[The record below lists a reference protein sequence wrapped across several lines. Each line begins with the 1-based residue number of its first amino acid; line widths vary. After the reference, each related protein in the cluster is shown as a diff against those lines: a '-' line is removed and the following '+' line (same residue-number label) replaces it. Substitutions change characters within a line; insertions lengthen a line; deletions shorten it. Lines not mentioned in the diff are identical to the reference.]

1 MVFGPSLTEL
11 FYEGGAQ
18 ERLAAVDRFS
28 TWPPEVQGMP
38 VAGDYL
44 SPSLEII
51 AEIGATSIHAVG
63 SSEILRDMA
72 SRMGIPF
79 HTYSFDTLE
88 DVMESSR
95 RLEEL
100 YPEADLSDFR
110 HQVEA
115 SLDSVR
121 ESLSGEPLRVMA
133 VVYLEEDGAITL
145 AGRGTFIADIIAGAG
160 CVPVAPDA
168 GSYPSVSVEGV
179 LTMAPDRV
187 IILAPGGDPETIME
201 RWTANGLPSE
211 GVTPLTGEHLLIPG
225 SRLPLT
231 VREMASCLN

>member
-11 FYEGGAQ
+11 FFEGGAW

-28 TWPPEVQGMP
+28 TWPPGVQDIP

-44 SPSLEII
+44 SPSLETIV
-51 AEIGATSIHAVG
+51 ELGATSIHAVG
-63 SSEILRDMA
+63 SSEALRDLA

-79 HTYSFDTLE
+79 YSYSFDSLE

-100 YPEADLSDFR
+100 YPEADLSGFR
-110 HQVEA
+110 HQVES
-115 SLDSVR
+115 SLDSAR
-121 ESLSGEPLRVMA
+121 ESLSGKTLSVMA
-133 VVYLEEDGAITL
+133 VVHLEEDGAITL
-145 AGRGTFIADIIAGAG
+145 AGRGTFIADIITGSG
-160 CVPVAPDA
+160 CVLSAPDA

-179 LTMAPDRV
+179 LAMAPDRV
-187 IILAPGGDPETIME
+187 IILAPGGDPQAIME
-201 RWTANGLPSE
+201 RWSANGLSTE

-225 SRLPLT
+225 SRLPQT
-231 VREMASCLN
+231 VREMISCLN